1 MTTWKRGGIIVQS
14 TIIEIGEKAWDES
27 EPMLILFGNKVTK
40 ELRPYSIVQE
50 FAKDEKMTDL
60 ADATQLVFGEQAY
73 HIERIGRLADG
84 NLHELGH
91 VTLVFGP
98 LPTHDELVN
107 AIYLSPHTLPKVEVG
122 MTIKYL

>member
-1 MTTWKRGGIIVQS
+1 MQS
-14 TIIEIGEKAWDES
+14 TIIEVGDKAWDET

-50 FAKDEKMTDL
+50 FAKDEKLTDL
-60 ADATQLVFGEQAY
+60 DQTENLFFGDQKY
-73 HIERIGRLADG
+73 HIERIGRLANG

-98 LPTHDELVN
+98 LPTHSELVN
-107 AIYLSPHTLPKVEVG
+107 AIYLTPHVLPKVEVG
-122 MTIKYL
+122 MVIKYS